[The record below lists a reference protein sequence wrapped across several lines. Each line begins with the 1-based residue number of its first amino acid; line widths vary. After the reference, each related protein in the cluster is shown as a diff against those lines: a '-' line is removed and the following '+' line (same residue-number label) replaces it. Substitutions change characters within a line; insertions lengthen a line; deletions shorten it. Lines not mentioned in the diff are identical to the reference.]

1 MGHISHKSVP
11 RSATHFS
18 GNRESF
24 SEEFDNDSN
33 SVNFMD
39 WPNYDFQQNI
49 SALDAQLAH
58 LKTSINRQNR
68 ARKKGSS
75 PRESSNSDQPAEQP
89 TCTSC
94 GKVGHSKSDR
104 KCPALRSKCHNCQ
117 RIGHWSVVCRS
128 PTVTSASL
136 GRAIKS
142 HLKGTSINRTQ
153 WTLFVG
159 PCISGSNGKKTEES
173 ATKSTNSTNRHE
185 IAHSPIRPDTG
196 LFPLVDILRCQ
207 WLFWMLVLIPPISLL
222 EPLICFLQF
231 LFRRM
236 PREIG
241 HPFLQYRSVPLLILF
256 GRTLKLL

>member
-1 MGHISHKSVP
+1 H
-11 RSATHFS
+11 
-18 GNRESF
+18 
-24 SEEFDNDSN
+24 SN

-39 WPNYDFQQNI
+39 WPYYDFQQNI

-75 PRESSNSDQPAEQP
+75 PRESSNSDQPAAQP

-94 GKVGHSKSDR
+94 DKVGHSKSDR

-142 HLKGTSINRTQ
+142 RLKG
-153 WTLFVG
+153 
-159 PCISGSNGKKTEES
+159 
-173 ATKSTNSTNRHE
+173 
-185 IAHSPIRPDTG
+185 
-196 LFPLVDILRCQ
+196 
-207 WLFWMLVLIPPISLL
+207 
-222 EPLICFLQF
+222 
-231 LFRRM
+231 
-236 PREIG
+236 
-241 HPFLQYRSVPLLILF
+241 PFLWAPVFQAQM
-256 GRTLKLL
+256 GRKQKKRQLNQPIPQIGMR